1 MFRRASPPWPAA
13 FRVALRARVEA
24 ILGAGVGTALAA
36 ALLSLAAADAAAQSA
51 DSLPAFRTDSAAADP
66 FRKIEAGQS
75 PLSAPKPKT
84 DTGFRADSVTA
95 KLTRRHPAVSV
106 WTGAEFSDLDAKDV
120 FKADLGKLQLD
131 DSLDPLQSYEEAHLS
146 FPIGIQAVFP
156 MGPWFDAVAMAR
168 ASWYKQ
174 TAILGHRDANH
185 TAAGEQWYAV
195 QSTLGGAG
203 LRFYVP
209 PSLLSVTGSLGLYAQ
224 FLWLWNLG
232 GSELYTKY
240 GSAPA
245 RIDPAGSGFELLFG
259 LQHPLKGPWLLAGSL
274 GYVKQDYASDR
285 NWSDLLR
292 SAPPAGRVSWSSSS
306 IQASL
311 SLWYHFGVS
320 ADTATARPAP
330 AGPPEPAVSPAAT
343 VPPAAPSPSRSP

>member
-1 MFRRASPPWPAA
+1 MPT
-13 FRVALRARVEA
+13 A
-24 ILGAGVGTALAA
+24 IIA
-36 ALLSLAAADAAAQSA
+36 ALISVAAIRAFAQSA

-75 PLSAPKPKT
+75 PLFPAKPKT

-95 KLTRRHPAVSV
+95 KLTRRHPAISI
-106 WTGAEFSDLDAKDV
+106 WTAAEFSDLDAKEV
-120 FKADLGKLQLD
+120 FKADLSNLELT

-146 FPIGIQAVFP
+146 FPIGIQAVYP
-156 MGPWFDAVAMAR
+156 LGPWFDAVAMAR

-203 LRFYVP
+203 LRFYLP
-209 PSLLSVTGSLGLYAQ
+209 PSLLSVNGSLGLYAQ
-224 FLWLWNLG
+224 LLWLWNLG

-259 LQHPLKGPWLLAGSL
+259 LQHALKGPWLVAGSL
-274 GYVKQDYASDR
+274 GYVKQDYVSNR

-292 SAPPAGRVSWSSSS
+292 SAPPAGRVSWGSSS

-311 SLWYHFGVS
+311 ALWYHFGVPADS
-320 ADTATARPAP
+320 ATVKPAQ
-330 AGPPEPAVSPAAT
+330 AVLPAAT
-343 VPPAAPSPSRSP
+343 VPPAVAVPPASPGKDPIPH

>member
-1 MFRRASPPWPAA
+1 MRRRTILASG
-13 FRVALRARVEA
+13 ALRA
-24 ILGAGVGTALAA
+24 ALFASAFVAA
-36 ALLSLAAADAAAQSA
+36 AAHPIFAQAA
-51 DSLPAFRTDSAAADP
+51 DSLPAFRSDSAAADP

-75 PLSAPKPKT
+75 PLAGQKPKP

-95 KLTRRHPAVSV
+95 KLTRRHPAVSL
-106 WTGAEFSDLDAKDV
+106 WLGAEFSDLDAKEI
-120 FKADLGKLQLD
+120 FKADLTQRELT
-131 DSLDPLQSYEEAHLS
+131 DSLDALQPYEEAHLS
-146 FPIGIQAVFP
+146 FPIGIQAVVP
-156 MGPWFDAVAMAR
+156 LGSWFDAVAMAR

-232 GSELYTKY
+232 GSELYTRY

-245 RIDPAGSGFELLFG
+245 RIDPAGSGYELLFG
-259 LQHPLKGPWLLAGSL
+259 LQQPLKGPWLLAGSL
-274 GYVKQDYASDR
+274 GFVKQDYASDR
-285 NWSDLLR
+285 DWSDLLR
-292 SAPPAGRVSWSSSS
+292 SAPPSGRVSWGSSS
-306 IQASL
+306 IQAGL
-311 SLWYHFGVS
+311 ALWYHFGVPADS
-320 ADTATARPAP
+320 AS
-330 AGPPEPAVSPAAT
+330 VK
-343 VPPAAPSPSRSP
+343 PAAPGH